1 MEKLQKTIEYLRNYD
16 GRELTFMEVCGSH
29 TAAIAKNGIKD
40 LLSDKIHLISGPGCP
55 VCVTPSSYIDR
66 LIALS
71 KQENTCVVTFGDLL
85 RVPGSAESLNE
96 AKSDGAKVE
105 MVYSPL
111 DILKLA
117 RQKPEITYVFAAV
130 GFETT
135 VPTYALLLEE
145 LQEQHIENVKFLTS
159 LKTMP
164 QAIRFLCERNK
175 KIDGFLAPGHVAVIT
190 GSDSFLPLAKEYKK
204 PFVVAGF
211 EAEELLLAIHAL
223 VQMAD
228 QNGGVKN
235 FYPRAVTGRGNVIA
249 QEKIGTYFEPAAA
262 VWRGIGEIEDSGLV
276 LREEYRRYDAGS
288 YDLKADKKT
297 KNGCCCDKILIG
309 EMESEQCPLFGKICT
324 PNNPQG
330 ACMVSFE
337 GSCYQKYRN
346 R

>member
-1 MEKLQKTIEYLRNYD
+1 MEKLQKTIEYLRDYN
-16 GRELTFMEVCGSH
+16 GKELTFMEVCGSH
-29 TAAIAKNGIKD
+29 TAAIVKNGIKG

-71 KQENTCVVTFGDLL
+71 KQEHTCVVTFGDLL
-85 RVPGSAESLNE
+85 RVPGSKESLNQ

-111 DILKLA
+111 DMIKLA
-117 RQKPEITYVFAAV
+117 EQKPQITYVFAAV

-135 VPTYALLLEE
+135 APTYALLLEE
-145 LQEQHIENVKFLTS
+145 LQKREIENVKFLTS

-164 QAIRFLCERNK
+164 QAIRFLCEKNK

-190 GSDSFLPLAKEYKK
+190 GSDLFLPLAEEYQK

-223 VQMAD
+223 VQMAN
-228 QNGGVKN
+228 QNAGVKN
-235 FYPRAVTGRGNVIA
+235 FYPRAVTNKGNVTA
-249 QEKIGTYFEPAAA
+249 QEKVRKYFEPTAA
-262 VWRGIGEIEDSGLV
+262 VWRGIGEIESSGLV
-276 LREEYRRYDAGS
+276 LRNEYRLYDAGS
-288 YDLKADKKT
+288 YDLKEDQKT
-297 KNGCCCDKILIG
+297 NNGCCCDKILIG
-309 EMESEQCPLFGKICT
+309 EMESEQCPLFGKVCT
-324 PNNPQG
+324 TDNPQG

-337 GSCYQKYRN
+337 GSCYQKYKN
-346 R
+346 Q